1 MTGKIYA
8 LLVGINEY
16 QGGVRGLNGCVND
29 VKNVLEFL
37 RRRTQSDEYELH
49 ELVLTSGDRANPAE
63 QRPTRQAVID
73 GFRQH
78 LRQAGPEDIVFFY
91 YSGHGS
97 QEPAPPEFWRLEPDR
112 LNETIVCYDSRAE
125 GGCDLADKEIAVLLS
140 EVAEK
145 GAQVIT
151 VFDSCHSGSISRD
164 LDTVARMTPAD
175 DRMRPV
181 QSYLG
186 YESIITS
193 PDVSPEEA
201 ATRVWFE
208 VPRGRHVLFSAC
220 RPEELAQERFIDD
233 DVHGVLSYYLLDA
246 LQRTSGAL
254 TYRDLYARLAALV
267 RNRAAGQNPTLET
280 ADVQELDRPF
290 LGGAI
295 KPQPPYFSLTRDD
308 KRGWTI
314 DGGAVHG
321 VAGPRDGETTV
332 LAYVEDDVDLKDV
345 RRQSDTLG
353 LARVTQVEAGRS
365 YVTLE
370 PAGVP
375 NRTPRKAIEPS

>member
-37 RRRTQSDEYELH
+37 RRRTQGGEYELH

-78 LRQAGPEDIVFFY
+78 LRQAGPDDIVFFY

-145 GAQVIT
+145 DAQVIT

-208 VPRGRHVLFSAC
+208 VPQRPAC
-220 RPEELAQERFIDD
+220 A
-233 DVHGVLSYYLLDA
+233 LLR
-246 LQRTSGAL
+246 LPSRRTGAGAL
-254 TYRDLYARLAALV
+254 HRRRRARRPLLLPARRAAADVGRADLSRPV
-267 RNRAAGQNPTLET
+267 RAAGH
-280 ADVQELDRPF
+280 AR
-290 LGGAI
+290 A
-295 KPQPPYFSLTRDD
+295 KP
-308 KRGWTI
+308 GC
-314 DGGAVHG
+314 
-321 VAGPRDGETTV
+321 GP
-332 LAYVEDDVDLKDV
+332 
-345 RRQSDTLG
+345 
-353 LARVTQVEAGRS
+353 
-365 YVTLE
+365 E
-370 PAGVP
+370 PDA
-375 NRTPRKAIEPS
+375 